1 MIKGNDIIIFEDGV
15 AVAASRSCDTQTDT
29 EAREVSSPYS
39 GKWRDY
45 RDGRSGWSVNLS
57 FLVGNLVDKLLHN
70 GKRVHMVIGK
80 RDENGVLTD
89 DYVEGD
95 ALCTM
100 AKMTGTRGNIAA
112 GSWSF
117 IGCGELKPAPYL
129 LCDAEGTYLK
139 DANGV
144 QLTAPRY

>member
-1 MIKGNDIIIFEDGV
+1 MIKGNDIIIYEDGV
-15 AVAASRSCDTQTDT
+15 AVLASRSCDVQTET

-45 RDGRSGWSVNLS
+45 RDGRSGWAVNLNR
-57 FLVGNLVDKLLHN
+57 LVGNVVDNILHN

-80 RDENGVLTD
+80 RDENGLLTD

-100 AKMTGTRGNIAA
+100 AKCTATRGNMAA

-117 IGCGELKPAPYL
+117 IGCGPLLPYIMNL
-129 LCDAEGTYLK
+129 RDV
-139 DANGV
+139 NGMNLRTSDGE
-144 QLTAPRY
+144 QLRVHGF